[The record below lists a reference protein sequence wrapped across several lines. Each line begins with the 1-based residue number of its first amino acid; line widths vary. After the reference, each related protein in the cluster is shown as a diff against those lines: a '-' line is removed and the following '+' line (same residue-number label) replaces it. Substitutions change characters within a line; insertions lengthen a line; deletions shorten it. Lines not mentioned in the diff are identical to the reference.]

1 VPIEKQQQRTEQTNK
16 RDIEMNRE
24 ETIEAIKVM
33 QAFVDGKTVECK
45 FYTTGWSEMIEPAW
59 NFQKCEYRIKPT
71 TKLRPWTADEV
82 PLGAMIR
89 FKQAPYDR
97 HLLGWV
103 SVQADRELWL
113 QEREHSLD
121 GGKTWLPCGVEEKE

>member
-1 VPIEKQQQRTEQTNK
+1 
-16 RDIEMNRE
+16 MNRE
-24 ETIEAIKVM
+24 QTIEAIKVM
-33 QAFVDGKTVECK
+33 QAFVDGKTVEYKC
-45 FYTTGWSEMIEPAW
+45 GSSVWSQVNDPVWDFEYYL
-59 NFQKCEYRIKPT
+59 YRIKPT
-71 TKLRPWTADEV
+71 STLRPWTADEV

-121 GGKTWLPCGVEEKE
+121 NGKTWLPCGVMEEKE

>member
-1 VPIEKQQQRTEQTNK
+1 
-16 RDIEMNRE
+16 MNRKQ
-24 ETIEAIKVM
+24 TIEAIKVM
-33 QAFVDGKTVECK
+33 QGWVDGKEVESKYIVGNDWALDK
-45 FYTTGWSEMIEPAW
+45 FPYWNWNNIDYRLKTPA
-59 NFQKCEYRIKPT
+59 KI
-71 TKLRPWTADEV
+71 RPWTADEV
-82 PLGAMIR
+82 PLGAWIR

-113 QEREHSLD
+113 QEREHSTD